1 MPRGRPKA
9 VLEPCR
15 FCSKRFKRAE
25 HLLRHERT
33 HTREKPFICPCGDRF
48 TRQDLL
54 ARHAKLSH
62 PNNTD
67 APSLNV
73 ALQTTPTIVTHE
85 EAILDDDDDDRAL
98 WDLDFTSLLPSFDF
112 INTFTPPQIPSSE
125 PNSFFSFSSRMPT
138 LAEAGSTAESDA
150 NASLHVASGVPW
162 FITESSYDHF
172 VSKAAAYTYLFPRGC
187 CLPTRNALARN
198 LESYFGCVKESLPFI
213 HPVTFSIDDEGPAL
227 SLAIA
232 ALGSLYRWESTESK
246 GLYFMAKAM
255 LGEATRQNANRVALE
270 VLGGEVQPT
279 LTEANELRTIQTLI
293 ILTIYA
299 SWTDE
304 RLRADA
310 LSMGSQLALLTR
322 QARISQSDEMPAEMD
337 WASWLAI
344 EKRRRTLLAAY
355 AVLNLHTIAFNTP
368 PLLLNSE
375 VGLFLPGYADHWN
388 AKNEA
393 QWRQLPRLTEC
404 QFRARLQSFACSDA
418 PAEEAC
424 LSAFSNY
431 LLIHAIL
438 QQIIFEP
445 QATGQF
451 QRKDLKVFETM
462 LANWQASWEVTH
474 ESTLDPLS
482 PKGPLGLNATALL
495 RIAYIRLYTDI
506 ESSRF
511 IQPNS
516 NLVVQGNMV
525 KYRSP
530 NIDKV
535 ALHAAHALKFT
546 LRAGVRATA
555 KRLAGS
561 YVDHGKNNGITCPAK
576 QRKKATGHH
585 RWYHQGDES
594 SGYY

>member
-33 HTREKPFICPCGDRF
+33 HTHEKPFICPCGKGF

-62 PNNTD
+62 PNSTD
-67 APSLNV
+67 APSLDV
-73 ALQTTPTIVTHE
+73 ALQTTPPTVIPE
-85 EAILDDDDDDRAL
+85 EAIADDDDDAL
-98 WDLDFTSLLPSFDF
+98 WDLDFTSLLPSFDLN
-112 INTFTPPQIPSSE
+112 NTFMPPPTPSSG
-125 PNSFFSFSSRMPT
+125 PNSFFSFSSRMPI
-138 LAEAGSTAESDA
+138 LAEAGSTAESDS
-150 NASLHVASGVPW
+150 NTSVHVASGVPW

-172 VSKAAAYTYLFPRGC
+172 VSKAAAYAYLFPRGC

-213 HPVTFSIDDEGPAL
+213 HPATFSIDDEDPAL

-232 ALGSLYRWESTESK
+232 ALGSLHRWESAESK

-255 LGEATRQNANRVALE
+255 LGETTRQNANRVALE
-270 VLGGEVQPT
+270 ILGGEAQPT
-279 LTEANELRTIQTLI
+279 LTETNELRTIQTLI

-310 LSMGSQLALLTR
+310 LSMGSQLALLAR
-322 QARISQSDEMPAEMD
+322 QACISQPDEMPAEVD

-355 AVLNLHTIAFNTP
+355 AVLNLHTIAFSTP

-375 VGLFLPGYADHWN
+375 IGLFLPGYADHWN
-388 AKNEA
+388 AKSEA
-393 QWRQLPRLTEC
+393 QWRQLPRLAEY
-404 QFRARLQSFACSDA
+404 QFRTRLQYFARSEA

-431 LLIHAIL
+431 ILIHAIL

-451 QRKDLKVFETM
+451 QRKDLKMFEMM

-511 IQPNS
+511 IHS
-516 NLVVQGNMV
+516 NRSLLLQRNVA
-525 KYRSP
+525 KYRLP

-546 LRAGVRATA
+546 LRAGVRAAA

-561 YVDHGKNNGITCPAK
+561 YVDHGKDNGIACPAK
-576 QRKKATGHH
+576 QRKKTIGHH

-594 SGYY
+594 SGYH